1 MPLLA
6 VILLIVVIRALLPD
20 KKDKVKETTAPVT
33 VEATTE
39 PPTQEPVPEPTEP
52 PTEAEE
58 TGGVYVITGSAV
70 NVRKEPSKDAR
81 ILAQLSKGATVDYVK
96 RYSNE
101 WAVINYDGQEAYV
114 ASQYLEKQV
123 PATEGENAPAPNS
136 TVQ

>member
-1 MPLLA
+1 
-6 VILLIVVIRALLPD
+6 
-20 KKDKVKETTAPVT
+20 APVT
-33 VEATTE
+33 VEAPTE
-39 PPTQEPVPEPTEP
+39 PPTQEQVPEPTEP
-52 PTEAEE
+52 TTQAEE

-81 ILAQLSKGATVDYVK
+81 ILAQLTKGATVDYVK

-123 PATEGENAPAPNS
+123 PATEGENTPATSPAA
-136 TVQ
+136 Q